1 MIITRQNVSSTHVAF
16 NCGSSYLLNEAGIV
30 NKSKMCFIGEGYFL
44 LQWLLSPPHVHV
56 CSIKESI
63 LLFTPFSYL
72 LGDVWKSVSFCPLI
86 ISVFKLSL
94 RGLDGLRHFKT
105 ILISLTRRAL
115 YKNIRKCFNLT
126 LKYKNTFLINN
137 SL

>member
-16 NCGSSYLLNEAGIV
+16 NCGSSYLL

-72 LGDVWKSVSFCPLI
+72 LGDVWKNVSFCPLI

-115 YKNIRKCFNLT
+115 YKNLRKCFNLT